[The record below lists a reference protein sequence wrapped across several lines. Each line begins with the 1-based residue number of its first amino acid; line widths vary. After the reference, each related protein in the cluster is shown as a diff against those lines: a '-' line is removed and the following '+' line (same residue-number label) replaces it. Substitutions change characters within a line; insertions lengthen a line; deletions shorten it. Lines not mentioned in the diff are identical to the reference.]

1 MNSSMKVA
9 VAFLTAASLTAAQD
23 SSITTTP
30 VQQKIQQFHKK
41 AGKVVLIEY
50 AELGKLES
58 SVNESVKFETC
69 YSSYVAEKSKFVK
82 ALRLTTER
90 KNSSTSG
97 GVFFID
103 FDELQD
109 LSGAINTMVTFSTK
123 SSDEERPFSDITY
136 RTHDGFEIGFT
147 HIGKEQSG
155 YFKMSPNSSDYASL
169 RIELLSAFKQL
180 VDKGI
185 AKLKVK

>member
-1 MNSSMKVA
+1 MKSLFSAAIAVFVA
-9 VAFLTAASLTAAQD
+9 VSFSAAQD
-23 SSITTTP
+23 STVVTLP
-30 VQQKIQQFHKK
+30 VQQKIQQFQKRP
-41 AGKVVLIEY
+41 GKVVLIEY

-58 SVNESVKFETC
+58 TMNESIKFETAYSC
-69 YSSYVAEKSKFVK
+69 YLADRSKFIK

-90 KNSSTSG
+90 KNSSSG

-103 FDELQD
+103 VNELTD
-109 LSGAINTMVTFSTK
+109 LSNALNTMVQYSTR
-123 SSDEERPFSDITY
+123 SSDEEKPFSDVTY

-155 YFKMSPNSSDYASL
+155 YYRMAPNNGDYASL
-169 RIELLSAFKQL
+169 KIELLSAFKQL

-185 AKLKVK
+185 AKLKSK